1 MTEIVFNLYPSYLG
15 LVFKKIGRTE
25 DALDCFH
32 KLQAITPNNPE
43 VLYQL
48 ADLYLSILKTSC
60 VVPRI
65 GSEALHVLD
74 RRSITLL
81 PSVKY

>member
-1 MTEIVFNLYPSYLG
+1 MLLFLFYVNLDSMSFIVIFLG
-15 LVFKKIGRTE
+15 LVFKKLGKTD

-48 ADLYLSILKTSC
+48 ADLYLSM
-60 VVPRI
+60 
-65 GSEALHVLD
+65 
-74 RRSITLL
+74 
-81 PSVKY
+81 